1 MTDNNST
8 IEYSAAL
15 AEQVAANLSLLRRQ
29 RPLVYAITNF
39 VTINDVANSLLA
51 LGAAPVMAQAPQEL
65 PDIVQASQ
73 ALLVNLGTLTAERF
87 QLIETALNLAA
98 DYTKPVVLDPVGAG
112 GAQFRTQAARQ
123 VVRHKVVQLVRSN
136 LSEAA
141 ALANLQTGAKTRG
154 VDSVNLPE
162 LADIENEN
170 EKIPQ
175 AAQVAQGLSRLH
187 SARNLSV
194 AVSGARDWL
203 ADPNRLVAVDNG
215 VALLQQISGA
225 GCMLGGICAAFCA
238 VVPPFE
244 AALSG
249 LTVFGIAAELA
260 SAQAGGP
267 GSLRM
272 YLLDALYN
280 LTPDLVKQHAR
291 IVLEK

>member
-1 MTDNNST
+1 MTDKNPE
-8 IEYSAAL
+8 IEYSSAL

-39 VTINDVANSLLA
+39 VTMNDVANSLLA

-65 PDIVQASQ
+65 PDSVQASQ
-73 ALLVNLGTLTAERF
+73 SLLVNLGTLTAERF
-87 QLIETALNLAA
+87 QLIEMALNLAA
-98 DYTKPVVLDPVGAG
+98 DYAKPVVLDPVGAG

-123 VVRHKVVQLVRSN
+123 VAQHKAVRLVRSN

-141 ALANLQTGAKTRG
+141 ALANLQTGVKTRG
-154 VDSVNLPE
+154 VDSVSLPE
-162 LADIENEN
+162 PAAVEN

-175 AAQVAQGLSRLH
+175 AAQVAQSLSQLH

-194 AVSGARDWL
+194 AISGARDWL
-203 ADPNRLVAVDNG
+203 VDPNRLVAVDNG

-238 VVPPFE
+238 VAPPFE

-280 LTPDLVKQHAR
+280 LTPDQIKQQAR
-291 IVLEK
+291 ILVEK

>member
-1 MTDNNST
+1 MTNKNPK
-8 IEYSAAL
+8 IEYSPELAA
-15 AEQVAANLSLLRRQ
+15 QVAANLSLLRRQ

-39 VTINDVANSLLA
+39 VTMNDVANSLLA

-87 QLIETALNLAA
+87 QLIEMALNLAA
-98 DYTKPVVLDPVGAG
+98 DYARPVVLDPVGAG

-123 VVRHKVVQLVRSN
+123 VVQHKAIRLVRSN

-141 ALANLQTGAKTRG
+141 ALANLQSGVQTRG
-154 VDSVNLPE
+154 VDSVSLTEP
-162 LADIENEN
+162 AAVENQ
-170 EKIPQ
+170 KILQ
-175 AAQVAQGLSRLH
+175 AAQVAQRLSEIY
-187 SARNLSV
+187 STRNLSV
-194 AVSGARDWL
+194 AISGERDWL
-203 ADPNRLVAVDNG
+203 AAADRLVAVDNG

-291 IVLEK
+291 IVIEK